1 MGLNQGGSASK
12 TYLTISDG
20 KIAKKVKTEEQG
32 AVKCASKDGSKTWWE
47 HRYRSI
53 SGKIKSVQKKDS
65 DMGFGSRLVIEIQDG
80 PDYFNLEMPWSSRY
94 SSGFFLTMP
103 NIDVN
108 KQIEFVPW
116 MKEIDGKKKTM
127 LYLRHEGE
135 QDNIQWYWTKENPQ
149 GLPEMKK
156 IRVKGTD
163 VWDDTDRQD
172 FFEAYLNDTFIK
184 KLGAQPKVAQE
195 QAESNDDLPF

>member
-1 MGLNQGGSASK
+1 
-12 TYLTISDG
+12 
-20 KIAKKVKTEEQG
+20 
-32 AVKCASKDGSKTWWE
+32 
-47 HRYRSI
+47 
-53 SGKIKSVQKKDS
+53 
-65 DMGFGSRLVIEIQDG
+65 MGFGSRLVIEIQDG

-103 NIDVN
+103 NIDVS

-135 QDNIQWYWTKENPQ
+135 QDNIQWHWTKENPQ

-184 KLGAQPKVAQE
+184 KLGAQPKAAQE

>member
-1 MGLNQGGSASK
+1 MRV
-12 TYLTISDG
+12 SDTDKADKWIVYG
-20 KIAKKVKTEEQG
+20 RGVL
-32 AVKCASKDGSKTWWE
+32 
-47 HRYRSI
+47 HL
-53 SGKIKSVQKKDS
+53 SVLIQT
-65 DMGFGSRLVIEIQDG
+65 MRREGYELQVGQPQVII
-80 PDYFNLEMPWSSRY
+80 
-94 SSGFFLTMP
+94 
-103 NIDVN
+103 
-108 KQIEFVPW
+108 
-116 MKEIDGKKKTM
+116 KEIDGKKKTM

-135 QDNIQWYWTKENPQ
+135 QDNIQWHWTKENPQ

-172 FFEAYLNDTFIK
+172 FFEAYLNDAFIK